1 MTHPN
6 PQVPGDRCRVASAP
20 KQLVGR
26 EAVMRVCSE
35 LGLDG
40 LDMAG
45 APQPPVEVLVGA
57 AALRRHMSGII
68 TRSTEAKLPEG
79 SLIPIE
85 LPTQGPLRV
94 FVASPE
100 LVFMQ
105 LASLLSPLDAIAVGY
120 ALCSSYLLDPIGKGG
135 VRERRGEDSPLAT
148 RASIAD
154 YLARAKGA
162 KGSAKASR
170 ALRFVLEGS
179 RSPMESGLAMA
190 FGLPARYGGFALGE
204 LALNEEMSIYDGLD
218 IWGNPRYKPRAPD
231 IRIEAR
237 AKGGS
242 VRTVLFDYDA
252 DSTHAGRK
260 EARRDAARRNEF
272 QTLGEAPHFSM
283 TSDQANDYRALAKT
297 ADQIRRA
304 LGRRRARSG
313 ALCGPNRSADA
324 AGLLAAL
331 GPNGLA
337 DAAGMPAASGPAK
350 TACELERRRVALRRR
365 FVSAAKLTVGTPA
378 WANDVL
384 RNS

>member
-1 MTHPN
+1 
-6 PQVPGDRCRVASAP
+6 
-20 KQLVGR
+20 
-26 EAVMRVCSE
+26 MRVCSE
-35 LGLDG
+35 LGLVG
-40 LDMAG
+40 PDMTG
-45 APQPPVEVLVGA
+45 VPQPPVEVLVGA
-57 AALRRHMSGII
+57 ATLRRHMSGII

-85 LPTQGPLRV
+85 LPSQGPLRV

-105 LASLLSPLDAIAVGY
+105 LAGLLTTLDAIAVGY
-120 ALCSSYLLDPIGKGG
+120 ALCSSYLLDPAGKGG
-135 VRERRGEDSPLAT
+135 VRERKGEDSPLASC
-148 RASIAD
+148 ASIAD

-162 KGSAKASR
+162 KGSAKAAR

-204 LALNEEMSIYDGLD
+204 LALNEEMNIYDGLD
-218 IWGNPRYKPRAPD
+218 MWGNPRYKPRMPD
-231 IRIEAR
+231 IRVEVR

-252 DSTHAGRK
+252 DSTHGGRK
-260 EARRDAARRNEF
+260 EARRDATRRNEF

-297 ADQIRRA
+297 ADQMRRA

-313 ALCGPNRSADA
+313 ALCS
-324 AGLLAAL
+324 
-331 GPNGLA
+331 PNGPA
-337 DAAGMPAASGPAK
+337 GTAGMAATSGPDGQAAVAGTSAASDPTK
-350 TACELERRRVALRRR
+350 TACELERRRVALWRR

-384 RNS
+384 GHP